1 MRRAMMSRKCCRCLI
16 CSASSRERGAGCS
29 LSHLPANQSGVAGYI
44 AAGCFLACAGER
56 AVNRG
61 DARKIRC
68 QVAPRAHICAWKGR
82 ILSSY
87 QKCQIICQ
95 IVGDCFF
102 HLPKKIKMLIW
113 FRELLEMLSSPIGQ
127 CWMSL
132 DQGTNWSSRLLR
144 TGK

>member
-1 MRRAMMSRKCCRCLI
+1 MSRKCCRCLI
-16 CSASSRERGAGCS
+16 SSASSRERAAGCS

-44 AAGCFLACAGER
+44 AAGCFLARAGER

-68 QVAPRAHICAWKGR
+68 QVAPRAHICAWKG
-82 ILSSY
+82 SY

-102 HLPKKIKMLIW
+102 SFAKKIKMPIW
-113 FRELLEMLSSPIGQ
+113 FRELLEMLSSLVGQ
-127 CWMSL
+127 C
-132 DQGTNWSSRLLR
+132 
-144 TGK
+144 